1 MYFNK
6 RVLKWGRV
14 LQVGRR
20 KERVRFSM
28 KKKIQENSFEMW
40 STLDWINRRV
50 ESNHEQ
56 ATCSIFPMSG
66 ARISPV
72 FRVAAARCA
81 AVAVSQLRRVSRELG
96 KKKIRNFERN
106 SNQKSAEELTESARR
121 PIKSSASNKQK
132 KKGKKKMK
140 EEKEEEWEEKR
151 YDSRKEK
158 KLFRF
163 ACRSVLVHFF
173 IKIHGERERERER
186 ERKKKKTR
194 TISLARE
201 VGPVNG
207 RPMVISI
214 RSTRK
219 RSKE

>member
-132 KKGKKKMK
+132 KKKERRKWKKKK
-140 EEKEEEWEEKR
+140 KKN
-151 YDSRKEK
+151 EK
-158 KLFRF
+158 KNGTTREKKKNSFASRAARFLFISSLKF
-163 ACRSVLVHFF
+163 M
-173 IKIHGERERERER
+173 ERERERER
-186 ERKKKKTR
+186 EKEKK
-194 TISLARE
+194 
-201 VGPVNG
+201 
-207 RPMVISI
+207 
-214 RSTRK
+214 RK
-219 RSKE
+219 RERFH

>member
-132 KKGKKKMK
+132 KKRK
-140 EEKEEEWEEKR
+140 EENERRKRRRMRRKTVRLEKR
-151 YDSRKEK
+151 
-158 KLFRF
+158 
-163 ACRSVLVHFF
+163 
-173 IKIHGERERERER
+173 
-186 ERKKKKTR
+186 KKTL
-194 TISLARE
+194 SLR
-201 VGPVNG
+201 VPLG
-207 RPMVISI
+207 SC
-214 RSTRK
+214 SFLH
-219 RSKE
+219 